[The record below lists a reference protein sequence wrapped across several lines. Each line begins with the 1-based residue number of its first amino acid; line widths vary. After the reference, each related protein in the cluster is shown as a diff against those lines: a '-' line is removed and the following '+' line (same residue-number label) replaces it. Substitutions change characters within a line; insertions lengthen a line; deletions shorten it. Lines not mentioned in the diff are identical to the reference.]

1 MYKKKIKIISD
12 EIYQGIDYQ
21 ENAKE
26 ESLLSCNS
34 HGVVINS
41 FSKYFLMTGWRLGW
55 IISTEKHIQDI
66 SKACDEFVFK
76 PIFNISI
83 YSPGNI

>member
-1 MYKKKIKIISD
+1 MYKKKITIISD

-26 ESLLSCNS
+26 ESLLSYNS

-55 IISTEKHIQDI
+55 IISK
-66 SKACDEFVFK
+66 K
-76 PIFNISI
+76 NI
-83 YSPGNI
+83 YKKLVNLR